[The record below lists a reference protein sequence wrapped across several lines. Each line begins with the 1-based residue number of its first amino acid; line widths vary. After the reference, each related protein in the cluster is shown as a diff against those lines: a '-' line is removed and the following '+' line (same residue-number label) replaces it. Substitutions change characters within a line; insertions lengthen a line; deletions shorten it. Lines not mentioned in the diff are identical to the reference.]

1 MDIVIGII
9 LIVSAL
15 FLVVAVLLQSGKD
28 KGLSGTI
35 SGSASDTYYGKNK
48 GNSRDKILSK
58 LTTVISVVFV
68 VLVLVSF
75 VIQDDTDLGKI
86 KDQLTATEAPVTTL
100 TQRATEPGSQREPKE
115 HRRKARPKPPLPKL
129 PHKEAMINEVCGF
142 RADFSYATAK
152 NTGST

>member
-75 VIQDDTDLGKI
+75 VIQDDTDLGNI
-86 KDQLTATEAPVTTL
+86 KDQLTATEAPVTTVD
-100 TQRATEPGSQREPKE
+100 TKSDG
-115 HRRKARPKPPLPKL
+115 
-129 PHKEAMINEVCGF
+129 
-142 RADFSYATAK
+142 
-152 NTGST
+152 TGET

>member
-48 GNSRDKILSK
+48 GTSRDKILSK

-86 KDQLTATEAPVTTL
+86 KDQLTATEAPVTTVD
-100 TQRATEPGSQREPKE
+100 TKSDGTGETKGTEGTSEESKTETSAPETS
-115 HRRKARPKPPLPKL
+115 A
-129 PHKEAMINEVCGF
+129 
-142 RADFSYATAK
+142 
-152 NTGST
+152 

>member
-9 LIVSAL
+9 LILSAL

-86 KDQLTATEAPVTTL
+86 KDQLTATEAPVTTVD
-100 TQRATEPGSQREPKE
+100 TKSDGTGETKGTEGTSEE
-115 HRRKARPKPPLPKL
+115 SKAETSAP
-129 PHKEAMINEVCGF
+129 ETSA
-142 RADFSYATAK
+142 
-152 NTGST
+152 

>member
-75 VIQDDTDLGKI
+75 VIQDDTDLGNI
-86 KDQLTATEAPVTTL
+86 KDQLTATEAPVTNVDTKSDG
-100 TQRATEPGSQREPKE
+100 TGETKGIEGTSEESKTETSAPETS
-115 HRRKARPKPPLPKL
+115 A
-129 PHKEAMINEVCGF
+129 
-142 RADFSYATAK
+142 
-152 NTGST
+152 

>member
-86 KDQLTATEAPVTTL
+86 KDQLTATEAPVTTVD
-100 TQRATEPGSQREPKE
+100 TKSDGTGESKGTEGTSKE
-115 HRRKARPKPPLPKL
+115 SKTETSAP
-129 PHKEAMINEVCGF
+129 ETSA
-142 RADFSYATAK
+142 
-152 NTGST
+152 

>member
-86 KDQLTATEAPVTTL
+86 KDQLTATEAPVTTVD
-100 TQRATEPGSQREPKE
+100 TRSDGTGETKGTEGTSEE
-115 HRRKARPKPPLPKL
+115 SKAETSAP
-129 PHKEAMINEVCGF
+129 ETSA
-142 RADFSYATAK
+142 
-152 NTGST
+152 

>member
-86 KDQLTATEAPVTTL
+86 KDQLTATEAPVTTVD
-100 TQRATEPGSQREPKE
+100 TKSDGTGETKGTEG
-115 HRRKARPKPPLPKL
+115 
-129 PHKEAMINEVCGF
+129 
-142 RADFSYATAK
+142 TAEESK
-152 NTGST
+152 TETSAPETSA

>member
-15 FLVVAVLLQSGKD
+15 FLVAAVLLQSGKD

-86 KDQLTATEAPVTTL
+86 KDQLTATEAPVTTVD
-100 TQRATEPGSQREPKE
+100 TKNDGTGETKGTEGTPEESK
-115 HRRKARPKPPLPKL
+115 
-129 PHKEAMINEVCGF
+129 
-142 RADFSYATAK
+142 
-152 NTGST
+152 TGTSAPETSA

>member
-86 KDQLTATEAPVTTL
+86 KDQLTATEAPVTTVD
-100 TQRATEPGSQREPKE
+100 TKSDGTGESKGTEGTSEE
-115 HRRKARPKPPLPKL
+115 SKAETSAP
-129 PHKEAMINEVCGF
+129 ETSA
-142 RADFSYATAK
+142 
-152 NTGST
+152 

>member
-48 GNSRDKILSK
+48 GN
-58 LTTVISVVFV
+58 
-68 VLVLVSF
+68 
-75 VIQDDTDLGKI
+75 
-86 KDQLTATEAPVTTL
+86 
-100 TQRATEPGSQREPKE
+100 
-115 HRRKARPKPPLPKL
+115 
-129 PHKEAMINEVCGF
+129 
-142 RADFSYATAK
+142 
-152 NTGST
+152 

>member
-75 VIQDDTDLGKI
+75 VIQDDTDLGNI
-86 KDQLTATEAPVTTL
+86 KDQLTATEAPVTVDTKSDG
-100 TQRATEPGSQREPKE
+100 TGETKGTEGTSEESKTETSAPETS
-115 HRRKARPKPPLPKL
+115 A
-129 PHKEAMINEVCGF
+129 
-142 RADFSYATAK
+142 
-152 NTGST
+152 

>member
-86 KDQLTATEAPVTTL
+86 KDQLTATEAPVTTVD
-100 TQRATEPGSQREPKE
+100 TKSDGTGETKGTEGTSEE
-115 HRRKARPKPPLPKL
+115 SKAETSAP
-129 PHKEAMINEVCGF
+129 ETSA
-142 RADFSYATAK
+142 
-152 NTGST
+152 

>member
-75 VIQDDTDLGKI
+75 VIQDDTDLGNI
-86 KDQLTATEAPVTTL
+86 KVWILNDRYTHT
-100 TQRATEPGSQREPKE
+100 
-115 HRRKARPKPPLPKL
+115 
-129 PHKEAMINEVCGF
+129 
-142 RADFSYATAK
+142 
-152 NTGST
+152 